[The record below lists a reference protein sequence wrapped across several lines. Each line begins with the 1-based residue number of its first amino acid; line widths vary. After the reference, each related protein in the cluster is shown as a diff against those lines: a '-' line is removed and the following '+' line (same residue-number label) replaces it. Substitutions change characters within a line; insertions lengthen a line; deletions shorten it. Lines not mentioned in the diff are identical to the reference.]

1 MARRKRVLI
10 IALDGFTWRLG
21 REFMAEQL
29 MPHLAQLVEGGCCGN
44 LRSVIPP
51 ETSPAWSSFQTGC
64 QPGKAGVFAFHTYDR
79 KQKRVRLN
87 SFGDIAAPSIW
98 ELADRAGRK
107 VVSLNMPVSCPPPK
121 VDGIIIPGLLCPKLS
136 SATVHPPWAYKKYI
150 KPHKDYLIVN
160 KDPKDTASEFTEQA
174 IATERARVRVALELM
189 RDVDWDIFCIQMQ
202 SCDALQHRLWWALD
216 AKAKGHCE
224 SGRAEALTFYKF
236 CDVGIGKLIA
246 AAGQGTAIFVISDH
260 GFCALDYTVS
270 INVWLR
276 QNGYLELLAEP
287 ADAWSK
293 AKNRVGPLKSAAKLY
308 GNIRKGLQG
317 AGKTPPYFQKD
328 LVHIRRIID
337 LDKTKAF
344 CLGGMGGI
352 VYINGTAAER
362 AQLAK
367 KLADELLRDLGP
379 ASANPVIDRVRPGVE
394 VYGEGA
400 KIDSLPDL
408 VVEFAGGVV
417 GVIYPLGDSAVNKAD
432 FDGKQHGT
440 HEPDGI
446 LVVHGPGI
454 KSGQKLDGNLIDIV
468 PTVLAYFGIS
478 VPRHI
483 DGKVLSG
490 AFVEPPK
497 VDYEDVDVG
506 GSAPTDYSDAEQA
519 EVEKHLADLGY
530 I

>member
-1 MARRKRVLI
+1 MKARKRVLI
-10 IALDGFTWRLG
+10 IGLDGFTWRLG
-21 REFMAEQL
+21 REFMAEGI
-29 MPHLAQLVEGGCCGN
+29 MPHLKELAQAGCCGN

-64 QPGKAGVFAFHTYDR
+64 RPGKTGVFAFHTYDR
-79 KQKRVRLN
+79 TQKMVRLN
-87 SFGDIAAPSIW
+87 SFADIAVPSIW

-121 VDGIIIPGLLCPKLS
+121 VDGVIIPGLLCPKLS
-136 SATVHPPWAYKKYI
+136 AKTVHPPGAYKRYI

-160 KDPKDTASEFTEQA
+160 KDPKDTAGEFTAQA
-174 IATERARVRVALELM
+174 TVTERARVQVALELM
-189 RDVDWDIFCIQMQ
+189 KEVDWDIFCVQMQ
-202 SCDALQHRLWWALD
+202 STDALQHRLWWALD
-216 AKAKGHCE
+216 RAAKGHCAG
-224 SGRAEALTFYKF
+224 GRAEALTFYKF

-246 AAGQGTAIFVISDH
+246 AAGEGTAIFVISDH
-260 GFCALDYTVS
+260 GFCPLDYTVS

-276 QNGYLELLAEP
+276 QNGYLQLLPQKER
-287 ADAWSK
+287 AWSV
-293 AKNRVGPLKSAAKLY
+293 AKKKIKPLKSAAKMY
-308 GNIRKGLQG
+308 GNVRKGLEG
-317 AGKTPPYFQKD
+317 PGKTPPYYQKD

-337 LDKTKAF
+337 FDRTKAF

-352 VYINGTAAER
+352 VYINGTPAER
-362 AQLAK
+362 SELAK
-367 KLADELLRDLGP
+367 RLTDELLADFGP
-379 ASANPVIDRVRPGVE
+379 ASARSVITAIRPGTE

-408 VVEFAGGVV
+408 IVEFEKGVV
-417 GVIYPLGDSAVNKAD
+417 AVINPLGDEVVQKANY
-432 FDGKQHGT
+432 DGKQHGT

-446 LVVHGPGI
+446 LIAHGPGI
-454 KSGQKLDGNLIDIV
+454 KSGEKLNGELVDIV

-483 DGKVLSG
+483 DGKVLEG

-497 VDYEDVDVG
+497 VDFEDVDIG
-506 GSAPTDYSDAEQA
+506 GSAPAGYTDAEQA

>member
-1 MARRKRVLI
+1 MKARKRVLI
-10 IALDGFTWRLG
+10 IGLDGFTWRLG
-21 REFMAEQL
+21 HDFMAEGL
-29 MPHLAQLVEGGCCGN
+29 MPHLKELVQGGCCGN

-64 QPGKAGVFAFHTYDR
+64 RPAKTGVFAFHTYDR
-79 KQKRVRLN
+79 TQKKVRLN

-107 VVSLNMPVSCPPPK
+107 VVSLNMPVSSPPPK
-121 VDGIIIPGLLCPKLS
+121 VDGVIIPGLLCPKLS
-136 SATVHPPWAYKKYI
+136 AKTVHPARAYTRYI

-160 KDPKDTASEFTEQA
+160 KDPKPTVSEFTAQA
-174 IATERARVRVALELM
+174 IATERARVNVALELM
-189 RDVDWDIFCIQMQ
+189 KDIDWDIFCIQMQ

-216 AKAKGHCE
+216 RKAKGHSDSE
-224 SGRAEALTFYKF
+224 RKEALTFYRF
-236 CDVGIGKLIA
+236 CDAGIGKLIA
-246 AAGQGTAIFVISDH
+246 AAGEGTVTFVISDH

-276 QNGYLELLAEP
+276 QKGYLKLLTEP

-293 AKNRVGPLKSAAKLY
+293 AKNRFGPLKSAAKLY
-308 GNIRKGLQG
+308 GNIRKALQG
-317 AGKTPPYFQKD
+317 PGKTAPYFQED
-328 LVHIRRIID
+328 LAHIRRIID
-337 LDKTKAF
+337 LDNTKAF

-352 VYINGTAAER
+352 VYINGTAEER
-362 AQLAK
+362 TQLVTK
-367 KLADELLRDLGP
+367 LTDEMLADFGP
-379 ASANPVIDRVRPGVE
+379 ALARPVVTAIRPGTQ
-394 VYGEGA
+394 VYGEA
-400 KIDSLPDL
+400 TTVSSLPDL
-408 VVEFAGGVV
+408 VIEFAAGVV
-417 GVIYPLGDSAVNKAD
+417 GVIYPLGASAVNKAD

-440 HEPDGI
+440 HDPNGI

-454 KSGQKLDGNLIDIV
+454 KSGEKLDGDIVDIV

-483 DGKVLSG
+483 DGKVLSA

-497 VDYEDVDVG
+497 VDYEDVDIT
-506 GSAPTDYSDAEQA
+506 GSAPAGYSDAEQA